1 MRHDMLSPFQD
12 AMTKE
17 ARETRLHLLCGRR
30 RLESGSVLGKGN
42 GSQTVLRGVSK
53 PARLVQ
59 MRGCTPR
66 SLWCAPFCVRSPAST
81 ARITASWRQQ
91 RPLLSILYLFLQK
104 SMIKGLTACA
114 IKG

>member
-17 ARETRLHLLCGRR
+17 ARETRL
-30 RLESGSVLGKGN
+30 
-42 GSQTVLRGVSK
+42 
-53 PARLVQ
+53 
-59 MRGCTPR
+59 RGCAPR
-66 SLWCAPFCVRSPAST
+66 NIWCAPFCVRSPAST

-91 RPLLSILYLFLQK
+91 RPLSSILYLFLQK